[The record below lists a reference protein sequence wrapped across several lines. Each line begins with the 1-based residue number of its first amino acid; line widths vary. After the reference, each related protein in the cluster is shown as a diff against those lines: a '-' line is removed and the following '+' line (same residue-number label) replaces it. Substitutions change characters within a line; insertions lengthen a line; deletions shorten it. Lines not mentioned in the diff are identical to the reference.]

1 MNNMTDIK
9 NVSLTLTLKG
19 INHQINIE
27 NKTIVSFLTKNISD
41 FQNNFDK
48 WLENKSFGFIDN
60 SFFRFPWK
68 NVSENITFGKE
79 TKSAEELKS
88 VINFVGLT
96 GYESH
101 FSIQESFGFN
111 FRIALARSILSGFS
125 LVILNNSLKNI
136 KNNYKKEIFN
146 LLKTSTQKFDI
157 SFFLLT
163 DSVEDAVMV
172 SDKVIFLDKDYK
184 IQELVIQNL
193 DSQNPAELSKL
204 ISEIYSKSNLLNL

>member
-1 MNNMTDIK
+1 MNKMTDTK
-9 NVSLTLTLKG
+9 HESLTLTIKDF
-19 INHQINIE
+19 NNQFNIE

-41 FQNNFDK
+41 FQNDFDK
-48 WLENKSFGFIDN
+48 WLEKKSLGFIDN

-68 NVSENITFGKE
+68 NVSENISFGNE
-79 TKSAEELKS
+79 TKSAEEVKS

-101 FSIQESFGFN
+101 FSIQESYGFN
-111 FRIALARSILSGFS
+111 FRIALARSILRGFS

-146 LLKTSTQKFDI
+146 LLKTSTQKFEI

-204 ISEIYSKSNLLNL
+204 ISEVYSKSNLLNL